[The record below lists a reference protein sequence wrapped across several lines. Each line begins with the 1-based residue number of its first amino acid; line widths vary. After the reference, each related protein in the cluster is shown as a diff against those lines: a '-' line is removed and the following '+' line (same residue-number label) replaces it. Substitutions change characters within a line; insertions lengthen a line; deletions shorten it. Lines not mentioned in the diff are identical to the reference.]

1 MKNFNAQNQETQAIF
16 EKIISNKEDFFKS
29 ARGDV
34 QSFLIQGMSDLLNR
48 AFLKDR
54 EFYLEENCSD
64 KANGFASTRNVNF
77 GINQVPISV
86 PRARNGN
93 FYPSLLPKYGRNI
106 GDAYGSLLESIILNC
121 KSFKSIA
128 NTFRSFDLPYSQAQ
142 TEIILDELF
151 AEAKKYN
158 SRQLESDYVFIYI
171 DAKVIDV
178 TDETGHV
185 KKAVHFL
192 ALGVNMEMKK
202 EILLSESFFG
212 NECLDLW
219 RKVLQNL
226 KNRGVT
232 RVLMLITDD
241 FSGLNKMINS
251 LFPNSDHQLCLVHL
265 LRNAKKN
272 FDQKTYEEFKQL
284 LDSLYNLG
292 SPQDAYSSFKL
303 FLNDNLKNY
312 SSYAKYLE
320 ERTNNYL
327 AFAKYPKNIRP
338 MIRST
343 NAVEGI
349 NNAVEIARRTSGGY
363 FHSERE
369 IAVKLK
375 IVFDNLMVGKWRNP
389 VPKFKACLC
398 EISQMF
404 FERFE

>member
-1 MKNFNAQNQETQAIF
+1 MKNFNVQNQGTQAIF
-16 EKIISNKEDFFKS
+16 EKIIGSKEDFFKN
-29 ARGDV
+29 DV

-54 EFYLEENCSD
+54 EFYLEENPSD
-64 KANGFASTRNVNF
+64 KANGFASARNINF
-77 GINQVPISV
+77 GINQIPITV

-93 FYPSLLPKYGRNI
+93 FYPHLLPKYSRNI
-106 GDAYGSLLESIILNC
+106 GDAHASLLESVILNC

-128 NTFRSFDLPYSQAQ
+128 NTFRSLDLPYSQAQ

-151 AEAKKYN
+151 TEARKYN
-158 SRQLESDYVFIYI
+158 QRQLESDYAFVYM
-171 DAKVIDV
+171 DAKVIDLL
-178 TDETGHV
+178 DETGHI

-212 NECLDLW
+212 NESLDLW

-226 KNRGVT
+226 KNRGLT

-251 LFPNSDHQLCLVHL
+251 LLPNTDHQLCLVHL
-265 LRNAKKN
+265 ARNAKKN

-284 LDSLYNLG
+284 LDDLYRLG
-292 SPQDAYSSFKL
+292 SFDDAYSRFKL
-303 FLNDNLKNY
+303 FLENNLKEY
-312 SSYAKYLE
+312 SFYKKYLE

-327 AFAKYPKNIRP
+327 AFMKYPKNIRS

-349 NNAVEIARRTSGGY
+349 NNAMEITRRTSGGY

-375 IVFDNLMVGKWRNP
+375 IVFDNLMRGKWKNS

>member
-1 MKNFNAQNQETQAIF
+1 MKNFNDSYQETQAIF
-16 EKIISNKEDFFKS
+16 KKIISNKEDFLKN
-29 ARGDV
+29 DV
-34 QSFLIQGMSDLLNR
+34 QSFLIQGISDLLNL

-54 EFYLEENCSD
+54 EFYLEENTSD
-64 KANGFASTRNVNF
+64 KANGFAFARNVNF
-77 GINQVPISV
+77 GINQIPISV

-93 FYPSLLPKYGRNI
+93 FYPHLLPKYSRNI
-106 GDAYGSLLESIILNC
+106 GDAHASLLESIILNC

-128 NTFRSFDLPYSQAQ
+128 NTFRSLDLPYSPAQ

-158 SRQLESDYVFIYI
+158 QRQLESDYAFVYI
-171 DAKVIDV
+171 DAKVIDIL
-178 TDETGHV
+178 DETGHI

-212 NECLDLW
+212 NESLDLW

-226 KNRGVT
+226 KNRGLT

-251 LFPNSDHQLCLVHL
+251 LLPNSDHQLCLVHL
-265 LRNAKKN
+265 SRNAKKN

-284 LDSLYNLG
+284 LDDLYRLG
-292 SPQDAYSSFKL
+292 SFEDAYSRFKL
-303 FLNDNLKNY
+303 FLENNLQNY
-312 SSYAKYLE
+312 SSYAKYLT
-320 ERTNNYL
+320 ERVENYL
-327 AFAKYPKNIRP
+327 AFMKYPKNIRQ

-349 NNAVEIARRTSGGY
+349 NNAVEIARRASGGY

-375 IVFDNLMVGKWRNP
+375 IVFDNLMKGKWKNS
-389 VPKFKACLC
+389 VPKFKASLR

>member
-1 MKNFNAQNQETQAIF
+1 M
-16 EKIISNKEDFFKS
+16 
-29 ARGDV
+29 
-34 QSFLIQGMSDLLNR
+34 
-48 AFLKDR
+48 
-54 EFYLEENCSD
+54 
-64 KANGFASTRNVNF
+64 
-77 GINQVPISV
+77 
-86 PRARNGN
+86 
-93 FYPSLLPKYGRNI
+93 
-106 GDAYGSLLESIILNC
+106 NC

-128 NTFRSFDLPYSQAQ
+128 NTFRSLDLHYSPAQ
-142 TEIILDELF
+142 KEIILDELF

-158 SRQLESDYVFIYI
+158 QRQLESDYAFVYI
-171 DAKVIDV
+171 DAKVIDIL
-178 TDETGHV
+178 DETGHI

-212 NECLDLW
+212 NESLDLW

-226 KNRGVT
+226 KNRGLT

-251 LFPNSDHQLCLVHL
+251 LLPNSDHQLCLVHL
-265 LRNAKKN
+265 YR
-272 FDQKTYEEFKQL
+272 
-284 LDSLYNLG
+284 LG
-292 SPQDAYSSFKL
+292 SFEDAYSRFKL
-303 FLNDNLKNY
+303 FLENNLQNY
-312 SSYAKYLE
+312 SSYAKYLT
-320 ERTNNYL
+320 ERVENYL
-327 AFAKYPKNIRP
+327 AFMKYPKNIRQ

-349 NNAVEIARRTSGGY
+349 NNAVEIARRASGGY

-375 IVFDNLMVGKWRNP
+375 IVFDNLMKGKWKNS
-389 VPKFKACLC
+389 VPKFKASLC